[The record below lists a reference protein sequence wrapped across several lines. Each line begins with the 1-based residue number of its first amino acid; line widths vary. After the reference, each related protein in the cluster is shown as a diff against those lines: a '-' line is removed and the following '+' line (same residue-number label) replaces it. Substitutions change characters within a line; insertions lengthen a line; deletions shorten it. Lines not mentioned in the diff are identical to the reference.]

1 MKVKLFDAEHEK
13 DLEKE
18 INEFLRDEKID
29 IRYIQYSTSH
39 FFGNG
44 EQIYS
49 FSEYSNFYH
58 ILKKPAV
65 RAFFMLCHL
74 KNLQSR

>member
-13 DLEKE
+13 DLEKD
-18 INEFLRDEKID
+18 INNFLKDEKVEVKFIK
-29 IRYIQYSTSH
+29 YSTSH

-49 FSEYSNFYH
+49 FSCL
-58 ILKKPAV
+58 I
-65 RAFFMLCHL
+65 AFEM
-74 KNLQSR
+74 KD

>member
-18 INEFLRDEKID
+18 INNFIKTEKIEVRN
-29 IRYIQYSTSH
+29 IYYSTSH

-49 FSEYSNFYH
+49 FSCLIVYEENDST
-58 ILKKPAV
+58 
-65 RAFFMLCHL
+65 
-74 KNLQSR
+74 

>member
-18 INEFLRDEKID
+18 INAFLKDDKVEIKSIH
-29 IRYIQYSTSH
+29 YCPSH

-44 EQIYS
+44 EQIFS
-49 FSEYSNFYH
+49 FSCLIAYEM
-58 ILKKPAV
+58 
-65 RAFFMLCHL
+65 RD
-74 KNLQSR
+74 